1 MQMKYLTAAVA
12 CALAVMSTG
21 HALAAQGVSSSQD
34 AYLQAVA
41 PGVEFT
47 AVLTTGDAVGGY
59 RMAGLPDGLGAYDN
73 GDNTFTVLMNHEF
86 GAGSG
91 AASHGTLG
99 AGSFISEW
107 VINKT
112 TLQVVSGG
120 DLIKNVY
127 GWDAATQ
134 QSSTVA
140 SLGVSFNRFCSAD
153 LAQSTAFYNAATGVG
168 TTARIFLNGEEGG
181 ANGRALATVATGAAK
196 GSTFVLGKMNQSTNA
211 SGVSATGA
219 WENLLANPF
228 AQNKTVVIGNNDGGT
243 GMMNNALAVY
253 VGTKQATGTDVDK
266 AGLTNGTTKFVN
278 IAGVT
283 NEISNSTTRS
293 TGIADG
299 ARFTLDATKSTTF
312 SRPEDGAWSAD
323 GKTYYFVTTDQLDKT
338 ELTGQT
344 QKGGTRL
351 WAMNF
356 DDISNPDA
364 GGSIKTL
371 IDTSTTLGGL
381 GATKPNMFDNIA
393 VNKDGTLTILEDVGN
408 AEHNGKIWNF
418 DPVSGKLTM
427 MGKFDPALFGD
438 VTNGSFVAGTHTK
451 DEETS
456 GVIDITS
463 ILGRNDG
470 KQYSLLVA
478 QDHASAASLG
488 LADPTAMVEGGQLLV
503 MAAVPE
509 PESYAMMLA
518 GLGMIGFAARRR
530 SAQ

>member
-153 LAQSTAFYNAATGVG
+153 LAQSTAFITPPPVSVRPPAFSSMAKKAA
-168 TTARIFLNGEEGG
+168 R
-181 ANGRALATVATGAAK
+181 TVAPWRLSPRVPPRAAH
-196 GSTFVLGKMNQSTNA
+196 SF
-211 SGVSATGA
+211 SA
-219 WENLLANPF
+219 
-228 AQNKTVVIGNNDGGT
+228 K
-243 GMMNNALAVY
+243 
-253 VGTKQATGTDVDK
+253 
-266 AGLTNGTTKFVN
+266 
-278 IAGVT
+278 
-283 NEISNSTTRS
+283 
-293 TGIADG
+293 
-299 ARFTLDATKSTTF
+299 
-312 SRPEDGAWSAD
+312 
-323 GKTYYFVTTDQLDKT
+323 
-338 ELTGQT
+338 
-344 QKGGTRL
+344 
-351 WAMNF
+351 
-356 DDISNPDA
+356 
-364 GGSIKTL
+364 
-371 IDTSTTLGGL
+371 
-381 GATKPNMFDNIA
+381 
-393 VNKDGTLTILEDVGN
+393 
-408 AEHNGKIWNF
+408 
-418 DPVSGKLTM
+418 
-427 MGKFDPALFGD
+427 
-438 VTNGSFVAGTHTK
+438 
-451 DEETS
+451 
-456 GVIDITS
+456 
-463 ILGRNDG
+463 
-470 KQYSLLVA
+470 
-478 QDHASAASLG
+478 
-488 LADPTAMVEGGQLLV
+488 
-503 MAAVPE
+503 
-509 PESYAMMLA
+509 
-518 GLGMIGFAARRR
+518 
-530 SAQ
+530 

>member
-21 HALAAQGVSSSQD
+21 HAHAAQGVSSSQD

-168 TTARIFLNGEEGG
+168 TTARIFSM
-181 ANGRALATVATGAAK
+181 AKKAAPTVAPWRLSPRVPPRAAH
-196 GSTFVLGKMNQSTNA
+196 SF
-211 SGVSATGA
+211 SA
-219 WENLLANPF
+219 
-228 AQNKTVVIGNNDGGT
+228 
-243 GMMNNALAVY
+243 
-253 VGTKQATGTDVDK
+253 
-266 AGLTNGTTKFVN
+266 
-278 IAGVT
+278 
-283 NEISNSTTRS
+283 R
-293 TGIADG
+293 
-299 ARFTLDATKSTTF
+299 
-312 SRPEDGAWSAD
+312 
-323 GKTYYFVTTDQLDKT
+323 
-338 ELTGQT
+338 
-344 QKGGTRL
+344 
-351 WAMNF
+351 
-356 DDISNPDA
+356 
-364 GGSIKTL
+364 
-371 IDTSTTLGGL
+371 
-381 GATKPNMFDNIA
+381 
-393 VNKDGTLTILEDVGN
+393 
-408 AEHNGKIWNF
+408 
-418 DPVSGKLTM
+418 
-427 MGKFDPALFGD
+427 
-438 VTNGSFVAGTHTK
+438 
-451 DEETS
+451 
-456 GVIDITS
+456 
-463 ILGRNDG
+463 
-470 KQYSLLVA
+470 
-478 QDHASAASLG
+478 
-488 LADPTAMVEGGQLLV
+488 
-503 MAAVPE
+503 
-509 PESYAMMLA
+509 
-518 GLGMIGFAARRR
+518 
-530 SAQ
+530 